1 MMSKKSICHG
11 QCNGF
16 ESSNVPKAP
25 RSLRRRSHKR
35 SSDGSKLCAFELL
48 AAAADKLLQESES
61 STSSISQEPKEQ
73 AAFPIVKQEE
83 LKVKGND
90 VKSEIVDHGSSAE
103 SKCDLERKL
112 DRLLKQSLESDNDS
126 GLEHVPEVRIVKNVG
141 NNVKLEGDAPRQG
154 GLCDI
159 NLVNHVLGKS
169 TNNVNVNLPF
179 KDPVSCF
186 SKHRGNVKT
195 GITDD
200 DENSFRRDCRGAR
213 MRAFRSRSHGEYRRV
228 RKMLTSRY
236 RKVILTKDYE
246 LTNPTKLG
254 QIEAASKR
262 RKLFHKSGKENKT
275 DKVKISIKSIKVPE
289 LYIEMPENASI
300 ASLKRTVMEAVRTFL
315 GGKLH
320 VGMSLEGK
328 KVKDNNRTLKQI
340 GISMNRDLDTL
351 GFTLEPSLPYDTSRQ
366 PSSCTASPIV
376 DVGSSNSLLD
386 HPPETSLDKCVDKNQ
401 IIVPLETE
409 VLTEEK
415 VAASNALVPAVP
427 INYKQIK
434 KAEVTQC
441 RRIRRPFSVMEV
453 EALVEAVE
461 TLGTGRWRQVKLR
474 AFDGADHRTYVD
486 LKDKWKT
493 LVHTASIS
501 PQQRRGEPV
510 PQDLLDRVLAAH
522 GYWSTHQV
530 KPRKHQT
537 APLGILGG
545 SSVEFVGI

>member
-11 QCNGF
+11 RCNGF
-16 ESSNVPKAP
+16 EWSNVPKAP
-25 RSLRRRSHKR
+25 RSLRRSSHKR

-48 AAAADKLLQESES
+48 AAVADKLLQESES

-83 LKVKGND
+83 LEVKGND

-103 SKCDLERKL
+103 SKSNLARKL
-112 DRLLKQSLESDNDS
+112 DPPLKESLESDNDS
-126 GLEHVPEVRIVKNVG
+126 GLEHVSEVTIVKNVE

-154 GLCDI
+154 GLRDV
-159 NLVNHVLGKS
+159 NLVNHVL
-169 TNNVNVNLPF
+169 
-179 KDPVSCF
+179 
-186 SKHRGNVKT
+186 

-200 DENSFRRDCRGAR
+200 DENSFRCDCRGAR
-213 MRAFRSRSHGEYRRV
+213 MRAFRSRSHGGYRRV
-228 RKMLTSRY
+228 RKMLTYRY
-236 RKVILTKDYE
+236 RKVTLMKDYE

-262 RKLFHKSGKENKT
+262 RKLFHQSGKENKT

-376 DVGSSNSLLD
+376 GVGSSNGLLN
-386 HPPETSLDKCVDKNQ
+386 EE
-401 IIVPLETE
+401 IVPLETE

-427 INYKQIK
+427 INYKQIN

-501 PQQRRGEPV
+501 PQQRRGEPM

-522 GYWSTHQV
+522 RCWSIHQV